1 MASRPEPHPEQR
13 EGAPAWL
20 RELEPVAGPPYLRM
34 GTHASG
40 DGWLTDGPHDADLLA
55 AKDRVLAEHHDEA
68 VAALP
73 GTDEAASAALGAVAS
88 WRERRGHPGS
98 AAPAPGGAAAPDPA
112 LAPLDAAG
120 RLVAEDLC
128 LLVPGASVGLP
139 AAPEGGWVLGAGSV
153 CFPSHWRLRDKLGLP
168 TAAIHEPV
176 PHYADEL
183 AARVDRFLARLAP
196 GRSVWRRNWTVHTD
210 PELFVPEPAPAPEPP
225 VTEADAGERL
235 WLRSERQA
243 LVRLARHRAVLFT
256 IRTDQAPL
264 GVAAGDPAL
273 CGRARRRRG
282 RVVARR
288 SWRTGAARP
297 CAGPSSGG
305 CGRRRRP
312 GDLPSDQGKHPCR
325 RGLGRAGSRVWPVAW
340 SHVLPP

>member
-1 MASRPEPHPEQR
+1 MAPPPEPHPDRRQD
-13 EGAPAWL
+13 APAWL
-20 RELEPVAGPPYLRM
+20 RGVEPVMGPPYLRM

-40 DGWLTDGPHDADLLA
+40 DGWLTVEPHDADLLA
-55 AKDRVLAEHHDEA
+55 AKRRVLAEHHDEA

-73 GTDEAASAALGAVAS
+73 GTDEAAATALAAVTA
-88 WRERRGHPGS
+88 WRELSRRPGD
-98 AAPAPGGAAAPDPA
+98 AAPAPRAGAGPVTPVAPV
-112 LAPLDAAG
+112 APLDAAG

-128 LLVPGASVGLP
+128 LLVPGASVSVT
-139 AAPEGGWVLGAGSV
+139 AAPERGWVLGAGSV

-210 PELFVPEPAPAPEPP
+210 PELFVPEPPPAPDPP
-225 VTEADAGERL
+225 VTGADAGERL

-243 LVRLARHRAVLFT
+243 LVLLARYRAVLFT

-264 GVAAGDPAL
+264 GVTAGDPAL
-273 CGRARRRRG
+273 CGRLADAVAAWSPGLVAYRG
-282 RVVARR
+282 GEAV
-288 SWRTGAARP
+288 
-297 CAGPSSGG
+297 
-305 CGRRRRP
+305 RRP
-312 GDLPSDQGKHPCR
+312 L
-325 RGLGRAGSRVWPVAW
+325 LAWLRAAATSPLSPA
-340 SHVLPP
+340 